1 MTDRAELGR
10 FLRARRESLRPADVG
25 LVPGGRRR
33 TPGLRREEVAMLA
46 NISTDYYERL
56 EQARGVNPSEA
67 LLAALARALRLSTD
81 ERDHLYAVV
90 GYQPPQGPSSEGY
103 ADPGLMHILD
113 ALKDTPAQI
122 VDELGTVVIQ
132 NPMAAALLGPL
143 TGRPGRESNGAWA
156 WFTRPEVRR
165 IYAEEEHEAI
175 SRVIVADLRAAVY
188 RHGHHPAGQSLVD
201 ELLKKSPEFEALW
214 ELGEVAT
221 VRSTRKTILH
231 PRAGR
236 LDLQCD
242 VVLSPNTG
250 NRLFLYRPQP
260 GTDAAERLAFLHV
273 VGNQT
278 FTG

>member
-1 MTDRAELGR
+1 MTDHTELGR
-10 FLRARRESLRPADVG
+10 FLRARREALQPTDVG

-33 TPGLRREEVAMLA
+33 TPGLRREEVALLA

-56 EQARGVNPSEA
+56 EQARGVNPSES

-81 ERDHLYAVV
+81 ERDHLYAVA
-90 GYQPPQGPSSEGY
+90 GYQPPQGSGGDTY

-113 ALKDTPAQI
+113 ALHDTPAQI
-122 VDELGTVVIQ
+122 VDELGTVVVQ
-132 NPMAAALLGPL
+132 NPLAIALLGPL
-143 TGRPGRESNGAWA
+143 AGLPGREGNGAWI
-156 WFTRPEVRR
+156 WFTRPEARR
-165 IYAEEEHEAI
+165 IYEEEHEAI
-175 SRVIVADLRAAVY
+175 GRTIVADLRASVF
-188 RHGHHPAGQSLVD
+188 RHGHHPVGQALVD
-201 ELLKKSPEFEALW
+201 ALLEQSREFAEVW

-221 VRSTRKTILH
+221 VRSTRKTIIH

-260 GTDAAERLAFLHV
+260 GTDAAERLEFLRV
-273 VGNQT
+273 VGSQT
-278 FTG
+278 FAT